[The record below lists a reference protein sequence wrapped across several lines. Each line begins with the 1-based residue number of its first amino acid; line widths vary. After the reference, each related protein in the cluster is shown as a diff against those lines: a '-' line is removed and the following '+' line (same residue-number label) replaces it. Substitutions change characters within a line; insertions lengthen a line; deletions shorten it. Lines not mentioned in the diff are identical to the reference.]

1 MKNFTK
7 FLIINI
13 LGLITFSFLS
23 NVYADGTKQLR
34 PNGSGDYGYI
44 CLYKGGGGQ
53 NYNSFALYN
62 ATEKDR
68 LYITICDTS
77 EKIYVGFSTTYT
89 DVVFRIKGPDNT
101 VIYGPQTIPATGNG
115 KILSYSEAIS
125 GPKPLVGASG
135 YTPITISNLTS
146 IGNYYIE
153 FDYPVNDKRFFDLFD
168 ITVGKGTTAKPGRV
182 WSKAWLITTEAF
194 SRQFKGNMYV
204 YSDDGITYKVDFNG
218 IQPFVFTI
226 SANVSGCT
234 NTGNPDDDRASR
246 AGNHTYP
253 QYRVFLTD
261 PDTNCFPVGTY
272 GNLSPG
278 TYIDGCTPDS
288 FCIVITVDKPGQV
301 EIYLELNGIPGHQ
314 QGTADRV
321 ISANVVTGSNCVPW
335 DGKDGLGNNVS
346 SNVTV
351 KVKVK
356 YNNGLTHMPMYDVER
371 HPNGFIVKP
380 VRPVNSAVALYW
392 DDSLNIDNDGNSS
405 GPSFCGLTYGTKNII
420 GCTDTVV
427 GCHPWPCNTYTGSDN
442 QNNNG
447 YGDQW
452 TINTWWVVPTEEN
465 IDSFTYIINYVAID
479 FNPGDTTT
487 LSGDTTICLVD
498 SVIDLNVEVIKA
510 QGGFWHTAGLGGNF
524 SPSDST
530 DVSGIFTGTYTPSP
544 TEIASG
550 SVTLVMTTYGNGD
563 CPPVTDS
570 MTVTF
575 NYNPS
580 INAGPND
587 TVCNTVGVT
596 GPAVQL
602 NGSAVNAT
610 GGIVWAGG
618 TGTYSPNNNTLNA
631 IYYPSVAERTAGK
644 ATLVLKSLGYGVCSQ
659 AIDTLV
665 IIINPLPSNVDAGP
679 NQPICLGDTAQL
691 NATGSGGSISW
702 TPTAN
707 LSNPAILNPKAWP
720 SVTTKY
726 YMTITT
732 AEGCSLTDSVTVTV
746 NPLPTAD
753 AGNNAEICSGD
764 MIQLQGSGG
773 TSYTWS
779 PGATLNDSNI
789 QKPVATPIIT
799 TTYTVTVS
807 DGNNCKDQDTVRIT
821 VNPLPTAD
829 AGNDTTITCLATVD
843 LFATATGGTPG
854 YNYQWS
860 GVGGPA
866 AQAWNNRGAG
876 TYTITVTDS
885 KGCKDEDQ
893 VTVSLTGTTLTLFTS
908 GSDTICEGEST
919 TISASDTGGI
929 PTITYTWSDGL
940 PSNGGPH
947 IVTPTSTHTYD
958 VQITDGAGC
967 QKTGFITITVNPVPA
982 ADAGPN
988 ATICLGESVQLDGE
1002 GGLFYEWT
1010 PQTWLNAW
1018 FAEDPIATPLS
1029 TGTFTYYVSV
1039 SNGLGC
1045 SDTDSVSITVNPIP
1059 TADAGSDET
1068 ICIGD
1073 VIPLN
1078 ATGGTNGY
1086 SWSPATG
1093 LDNTTIANPNASP
1106 TVTTEY
1112 IVTVTNTFNC
1122 TDNDT
1127 IIINVNELPI
1137 VSTYGDT
1144 LICPGDFAM
1153 IGAYSGGA
1161 VSYTWS
1167 PSAGLTSNNVANP
1180 IATPA
1185 SSTVYMVSVEDTNGC
1200 VNTGS
1205 VSVTL
1210 SPINADFT
1218 VEDICLGQVA
1228 SFADVSAGTINDW
1241 LWNLGNGIFTKV
1253 QNPTYGFDSIGMFTV
1268 VLSVEDIYGCE
1279 DTVSHVINVTGDI
1292 YVDAMPDTAVILG
1305 ESLELYVASNGMTCN
1320 WSPDIYLDDA
1330 GQPNPITTPFE
1341 DITYTVI
1348 CTDIKGCK
1356 GVDTVR
1362 VLVKEDCSYYV
1373 PDAFTPNGDNVND
1386 VVFIEGFCIEEIDWK
1401 IYDRWGE
1408 LMFES
1413 FDKDLGWDGTHKGE
1427 PCEMGT
1433 YGSYATIRFYTK
1445 NKTNKNGEG
1454 NESTH
1459 PKEIFWKHSIS
1470 LIK

>member
-1 MKNFTK
+1 MKNLTN
-7 FLIINI
+7 FLIINA

-34 PNGSGDYGYI
+34 PIQSDKGYV
-44 CLYKGGGGQ
+44 CLYKGGGNQ
-53 NYNSFALYN
+53 NYNQFAMYN
-62 ATEKDR
+62 AGDTNR
-68 LYITICDTS
+68 LYVTVCDTS
-77 EKIYVGFSTTYT
+77 ERIYLGFNTANTGIK
-89 DVVFRIKGPDNT
+89 FRVRRPDGT
-101 VIYGPQTIPATGNG
+101 FIYGGAVGVTIPTSGNG
-115 KILSYSEAIS
+115 YITSYAQAVA
-125 GPKPLVGASG
+125 GPTPIVGAGG
-135 YTPITISNLTS
+135 YAPITIIPNM

-153 FDYPVNDKRFFDLFD
+153 FDYNITGNGDGQQKDFELFD
-168 ITVGKGTTAKPGRV
+168 ITVGKSGIAKIGRV
-182 WSKAWLITTEAF
+182 WSKAWLLTTRLF
-194 SRQFKGNMYV
+194 QNPYKGNMYV
-204 YSDDGITYKVDFNG
+204 YSNDGITYKVEFNG
-218 IQPFVFTI
+218 IKPYVFTI

-234 NTGNPDDDRASR
+234 NTGNPDADRASR
-246 AGNHTYP
+246 IGNQIVP

-261 PDTNCFPVGTY
+261 PDSVCFPTGSY
-272 GNLSPG
+272 GNITSP
-278 TYIDGCTPDS
+278 TFIDGCTPDS

-301 EIYLELNGIPGHQ
+301 EVYLELNGIPGHQ
-314 QGTADRV
+314 SGTADKV
-321 ISANVVTGSNCVPW
+321 IQANVVAGSNCVPW
-335 DGKDGLGNNVS
+335 DGKDGLGNYVA
-346 SNVTV
+346 SNTLI
-351 KVKVK
+351 KITVK

-380 VRPVNSAVALYW
+380 VRPLKQAVALYW
-392 DDSLNIDNDGNSS
+392 DDSTNLSFDG
-405 GPSFCGLTYGTKNII
+405 GTKNILV
-420 GCTDTVV
+420 GCTDTIS
-427 GCHPWPCNTYTGSDN
+427 GCHPWPYNDLNEANTGFGN
-442 QNNNG
+442 QR
-447 YGDQW
+447 
-452 TINTWWVVPTEEN
+452 TINTWWEVPTQIN
-465 IDSFTYIINYVAID
+465 IDSFYYTVNYIAID
-479 FNPGDTTT
+479 FDVDDTTT
-487 LSGDTTICLVD
+487 LSGDKTVCLVD
-498 SVIDLNVEVIKA
+498 SLINLNVEVIKA
-510 QGGFWHTAGLGGNF
+510 QGGTWHSMPGTFNPPVDTTTGGF
-524 SPSDST
+524 Y
-530 DVSGIFTGTYTPSP
+530 VGTYKP
-544 TEIASG
+544 TNAEIASG

-580 INAGPND
+580 VNAGPND

-596 GPAVQL
+596 GPVVQL

-610 GGIVWAGG
+610 GGIVWTGG

-1167 PSAGLTSNNVANP
+1167 PSAGLTSSNVANP

-1185 SSTVYMVSVEDTNGC
+1185 SSTVYIVSVEDTNGC